1 VDTDELVS
9 HLRTILGIEIPKG
22 TLRRWAFENLIPSS
36 KPKGQ
41 KGRRGRFVSWP
52 QDTVEQATAVYVL
65 RNTKIPWAKTTRETL
80 LAAKS
85 VVDRFYAL
93 ISDFCETENQS
104 VLRKF
109 NELLKPIESAFFAAP
124 EGKGYM
130 YGGVTLNPLVVTW
143 ITTLEKVRHNRPVFE
158 PATVVFNWNWH
169 VVLEG
174 GEELLKKKYDGV
186 SFEPSDGDTIRRHGG
201 HTPEALEKRRER
213 LLDRGSEQSRLIG
226 KGRGRA

>member
-9 HLRTILGIEIPKG
+9 RLRTILGIEIPKG

-41 KGRRGRFVSWP
+41 KGTRGRFVSWP
-52 QDTVEQATAVYVL
+52 QDTVEQAVAVYVL
-65 RNTKIPWAKTTRETL
+65 RHTKIPWAKTTREPL

-85 VVDRFYAL
+85 VVDRFYAV
-93 ISDFCETENQS
+93 ISDFCETEIPN
-104 VLRKF
+104 VLRKLD
-109 NELLKPIESAFFAAP
+109 ELLEPVESSFFAAP

-130 YGGVTLNPLVVTW
+130 YGGVTLNPLIVTW

-158 PATVVFNWNWH
+158 PAKVVFNWNWH
-169 VVLEG
+169 VVHEG
-174 GEELLKKKYDGV
+174 GEDLLKMKYDGV
-186 SFEPSDGDTIRRHGG
+186 SFEPSDGDTISRHRG
-201 HTPEALEKRRER
+201 HTPEALKKRRER

-226 KGRGRA
+226 